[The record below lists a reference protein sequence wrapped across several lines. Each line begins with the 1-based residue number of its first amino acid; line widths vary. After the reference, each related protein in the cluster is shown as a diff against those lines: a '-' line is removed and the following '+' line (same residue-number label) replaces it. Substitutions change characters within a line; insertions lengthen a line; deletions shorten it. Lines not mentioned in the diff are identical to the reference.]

1 MCFIEASA
9 RSCPSFFLFVENGG
23 TEEGGFPSILRIRG
37 FIWQFQEIVGSG
49 GELHEWGNPGL
60 YSA

>member
-1 MCFIEASA
+1 M
-9 RSCPSFFLFVENGG
+9 SFFSFLVENGG

-49 GELHEWGNPGL
+49 GELNEWGNPGL
-60 YSA
+60 YSG